1 MLRITFKQKP
11 HWQPLSAP
19 LFTSL
24 LFASLFFSSYTTA
37 TTQATK
43 LPPVL
48 EFEPNCAPKIVATE
62 TLFKVLVQSGSTY
75 QTESAA
81 ALKTLLLQM
90 RQLAADKKADALI
103 IRQLATKSRKQLI
116 PNAEP
121 QRRLTLVAD
130 LINFCPDDTSLSDR
144 TTRFDKNGA
153 IPFQMSS
160 VKLTFHSPEVLQ
172 PVKQQ
177 VERPVRSDV
186 SLNQGAYGLL
196 PGMTQAQV
204 LELAGPPDIQLTLQ
218 TGQKAWAYGRYLWL
232 VLDDKLQQV
241 HYQAQ
246 VLSGYGINLTE
257 ISSQF
262 EREWLLDGKLK
273 QRTSLDDVKRYLA
286 EQKLPYQSA
295 GSINQPT
302 QLRLHNNQHQLIL
315 YFEQHQMDIS
325 QPAVPLL
332 TEFSLLPKGQQ
343 KTDLQPLQLDWQQ
356 LLPLLAEFSPE
367 QQQQKPQLS
376 SLTALLAL
384 PHFQVLERKNKS
396 WLVFGDYLQLHVKDN
411 ELQELRLTPAFSI
424 QQAEQPLP
432 EPLLLALKLP
442 KNGQQFKIQFP
453 QTESFSDKLLLSL
466 SQENSSQSI
475 EVMVNPDSPE
485 QEVEQVLI
493 RYY

>member
-1 MLRITFKQKP
+1 MLRITSRINP
-11 HWQPLSAP
+11 TRP
-19 LFTSL
+19 LFFTL
-24 LFASLFFSSYTTA
+24 LLLTPIFSALSRA
-37 TTQATK
+37 DE
-43 LPPVL
+43 LPPIL
-48 EFEPNCAPKIVATE
+48 AFEPNCAPKVVATE
-62 TLFKVLVQSGSTY
+62 TLFKVLVQSGSTN

-90 RQLAADKKADALI
+90 RQLAASKKADALI
-103 IRQLATKSRKQLI
+103 IRHLATKSRKQVI
-116 PNAEP
+116 PNSEP

-130 LINFCPDDTSLSDR
+130 LINFCPDDNSLSDR
-144 TTRFDKNGA
+144 TTRFDENGG
-153 IPFQMSS
+153 IPFQLSS

-172 PVKQQ
+172 PAEQQ
-177 VERPVRSDV
+177 IERPVRRDV

-273 QRTSLDDVKRYLA
+273 QRTSLNDVKRYLA
-286 EQKLPYQSA
+286 EQKQSYQSA
-295 GSINQPT
+295 GSADQPAG
-302 QLRLHNNQHQLIL
+302 LILHNNQHQLIL
-315 YFEQHQMDIS
+315 NFELHKLDID

-332 TEFSLLPKGQQ
+332 TEFSLLPKGQR
-343 KTDLQPLQLDWQQ
+343 KIPLQPLQLDWRP
-356 LLPLLAEFSPE
+356 LLPQLAALSPE
-367 QQQQKPQLS
+367 QLQQKPQLS

-384 PHFQVLERKNKS
+384 PHFQVVERKNKS
-396 WLVFGDYLQLHVKDN
+396 WLVFGDYLQLHVKND
-411 ELQELRLTPAFSI
+411 EVQELRLTPAFSR
-424 QQAEQPLP
+424 QETEQSLP
-432 EPLLLALKLP
+432 EALILALKLP
-442 KNGQQFKIQFP
+442 KNGKQLKTQFP
-453 QTESFSDKLLLSL
+453 QTESFSDKLLLNL
-466 SQENSSQSI
+466 DQENSSQSI
-475 EVMVNPDSPE
+475 EMLVNSDSPE
-485 QEVEQVLI
+485 QPIEQVLI